1 MTTPKY
7 GHYMK
12 SSIKTKWTIFVLIL
26 VLYPM
31 ILIGYV
37 GYKNY
42 EEIITKHFTKS
53 VQKDVL
59 VVTEW
64 VEERL
69 EDLETFIS
77 DTQYDDAVYDF
88 TFYYYSRMKLAG
100 IDIYNTDPEN
110 VENIDRILMNDYSL
124 KEEKIGPYLKS
135 LILSR
140 QDIVLA
146 AYQFKEQNQL
156 RYIEFRDRGTSSAER
171 NQFAEQD
178 IFNKISKKME
188 EEHINKT
195 YYIDEHDDIYIGQKL
210 FYRETYQ
217 HSGTIVVKVDKKYL
231 MHKYEALLEGAKEA
245 VYVQANGSSELI
257 TLGNLTDKKKF
268 KLNEFIKMNP
278 EQDIVYQEENKK
290 EAVIY
295 NMFKTENFSIGTAV
309 YISTDI
315 LLEEIRALSRFIFML
330 CISILP
336 IFLLLAN
343 KLYKELIYP
352 VYLLSDKM
360 QQIEKGEMGVQIKG
374 DYKNEIGYV
383 YSSFNKMSKQIQYLV
398 NCVYREQVFLK
409 SSELKALQSQINP
422 HFLYNTLEMINWR
435 ARMSGNDDIA
445 QMIEALSGIMEVNID
460 RRDSHFLTIKEE
472 IEYLKNY
479 IFLIQKRFG
488 ERIQFKTIVEDNL
501 LDYMI
506 PRLVLQPLVENAI
519 NHGIEP
525 VGEGEIS
532 IEVVEKGEDLHILI
546 KDTGEGIESQRLEY
560 LQGELQHTQKV
571 FIESETENKVRA
583 HIGIINVQKRIKL
596 LYGEEYGINISSER
610 GKGTEII
617 MKLPKTSRAT
627 H

>member
-7 GHYMK
+7 GQYMK

-42 EEIITKHFTKS
+42 EEVITKHFTKS

-64 VEERL
+64 FEERL

-77 DTQYDDAVYDF
+77 DTQYDVAVYDF
-88 TFYYYSRMKLAG
+88 TLYYYGRMKLAG
-100 IDIYNTDPEN
+100 IDIYNTDAEN

-124 KEEKIGPYLKS
+124 KEEQIGPYLKS

-178 IFNKISKKME
+178 IFNKISEKME

-195 YYIDEHDDIYIGQKL
+195 YYIDEHDDLYIGQKI

-231 MHKYEALLEGAKEA
+231 MHKYEALLEDAKEA
-245 VYVQANGSSELI
+245 IYVQANGSSELI
-257 TLGNLTDKKKF
+257 TLGNLNEEKKL

-295 NMFKTENFSIGTAV
+295 NMFQTENLTIGTAV

-409 SSELKALQSQINP
+409 SSELKALQDQINP

-472 IEYLKNY
+472 IEYLRNY

-488 ERIQFKTIVEDNL
+488 ERIQFKTIVDDKL
-501 LDYMI
+501 FDYVI

-525 VGEGEIS
+525 VGEGEIA
-532 IEVVEKGEDLHILI
+532 IQVVEKGEDLHILI
-546 KDTGEGIESQRLEY
+546 KDTGEGIEPQRLEY
-560 LQGELQHTQKV
+560 LQSELQHTQKV
-571 FIESETENKVRA
+571 YIESETENKTRT

-596 LYGEEYGINISSER
+596 LYGEEYGIVINSER

-617 MKLPKTSRAT
+617 MKLPKTSRDT

>member
-1 MTTPKY
+1 MATPKY
-7 GHYMK
+7 GQYMK

-42 EEIITKHFTKS
+42 EEVITKHFTKS

-64 VEERL
+64 FEERL

-88 TFYYYSRMKLAG
+88 TLYYYGRMKLAG
-100 IDIYNTDPEN
+100 IDIYNTDAEN

-124 KEEKIGPYLKS
+124 KEEQIGPYLKS

-178 IFNKISKKME
+178 IFNKISEKME

-195 YYIDEHDDIYIGQKL
+195 YYIDEHDDLYIGQKI

-231 MHKYEALLEGAKEA
+231 MHKYEALLEDAKEA
-245 VYVQANGSSELI
+245 IYVQANGSSELI
-257 TLGNLTDKKKF
+257 TLGNLNEEKKL

-295 NMFKTENFSIGTAV
+295 NMFQTENLTIGTAV

-409 SSELKALQSQINP
+409 SSELKALQDQINP

-472 IEYLKNY
+472 IEYLRNY

-488 ERIQFKTIVEDNL
+488 ERIQFKTIVDDKL
-501 LDYMI
+501 FDYVI

-525 VGEGEIS
+525 VGEGEIA
-532 IEVVEKGEDLHILI
+532 IQVVEKDEDLHILI
-546 KDTGEGIESQRLEY
+546 KDTGEGIEPQRLEY
-560 LQGELQHTQKV
+560 LQSELQHTQKV
-571 FIESETENKVRA
+571 YIESETENKTRT

-596 LYGEEYGINISSER
+596 LYGEEYGIVINSER

-617 MKLPKTSRAT
+617 MKLPKTSRDT

>member
-7 GHYMK
+7 GQYMK

-42 EEIITKHFTKS
+42 EEVITKHFTKS

-64 VEERL
+64 FEERL

-88 TFYYYSRMKLAG
+88 TLYYYGRMKLAG
-100 IDIYNTDPEN
+100 IDIYNTDAEN

-124 KEEKIGPYLKS
+124 KEEQIGPYLKS

-178 IFNKISKKME
+178 IFNKISEKME

-195 YYIDEHDDIYIGQKL
+195 YYIDEHDDLYIGQKI

-231 MHKYEALLEGAKEA
+231 MHKYEALLEDAKEA
-245 VYVQANGSSELI
+245 IYVQANGSSELI
-257 TLGNLTDKKKF
+257 TLGNLNEEKKL

-295 NMFKTENFSIGTAV
+295 NMFQTENLTIGTAV

-409 SSELKALQSQINP
+409 SSELKALQDQINP

-472 IEYLKNY
+472 IEYLRNY

-488 ERIQFKTIVEDNL
+488 ERIQFKTIVDDKL
-501 LDYMI
+501 FDYVI

-525 VGEGEIS
+525 VGEGEIA
-532 IEVVEKGEDLHILI
+532 IQVVEKDEDLHILI
-546 KDTGEGIESQRLEY
+546 KDTGEGIEPQRLEY
-560 LQGELQHTQKV
+560 LQSELQHTQKV
-571 FIESETENKVRA
+571 YIESETENKTRT

-596 LYGEEYGINISSER
+596 LYGEEYGIVINSER

-617 MKLPKTSRAT
+617 MKLPKTSRDT

>member
-7 GHYMK
+7 RQYMK

-42 EEIITKHFTKS
+42 EEVITKHFTKS

-64 VEERL
+64 FEERL

-88 TFYYYSRMKLAG
+88 TLYYYGRMKLAG
-100 IDIYNTDPEN
+100 IDIYNTDAEN

-124 KEEKIGPYLKS
+124 KEEQIGPYLKS

-178 IFNKISKKME
+178 IFNKISEKME

-195 YYIDEHDDIYIGQKL
+195 YYIDEHDDLYIGQKI

-231 MHKYEALLEGAKEA
+231 MHKYEALLEDAKEA
-245 VYVQANGSSELI
+245 IYVQANGSSELI
-257 TLGNLTDKKKF
+257 TLGNLNEEKKL

-295 NMFKTENFSIGTAV
+295 NMFQTENLTIGTAV

-409 SSELKALQSQINP
+409 SSELKALQDQINP

-472 IEYLKNY
+472 IEYLRNY

-488 ERIQFKTIVEDNL
+488 ERIQFKTIVDDKL
-501 LDYMI
+501 FDYVI

-525 VGEGEIS
+525 VGEGEIA
-532 IEVVEKGEDLHILI
+532 IQVVEKGEDLHILI
-546 KDTGEGIESQRLEY
+546 KDTGEGIEPQRLEY
-560 LQGELQHTQKV
+560 LQSELQHTQKV
-571 FIESETENKVRA
+571 YIESETENKTRT

-596 LYGEEYGINISSER
+596 LYGEEYGIVINSER

-617 MKLPKTSRAT
+617 MKLPKTSRDT